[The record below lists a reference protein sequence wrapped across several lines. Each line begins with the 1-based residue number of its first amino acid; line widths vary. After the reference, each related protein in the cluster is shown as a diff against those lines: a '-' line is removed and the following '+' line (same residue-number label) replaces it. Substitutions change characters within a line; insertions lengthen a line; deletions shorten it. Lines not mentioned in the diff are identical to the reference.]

1 MFASLAY
8 IMIWILNVVMLEAC
22 CQPVALGEVVG
33 PLEGWAS
40 GESPAHMSM
49 CQVHVWSEE
58 DVDPL
63 EQYKMVVNGHT
74 SPENHV

>member
-1 MFASLAY
+1 
-8 IMIWILNVVMLEAC
+8 MLEAC
-22 CQPVALGEVVG
+22 CQPVALEEVVG

-49 CQVHVWSEE
+49 RQVCVWSEE

-63 EQYKMVVNGHT
+63 KQYRMVVNGHT
-74 SPENHV
+74 GPENHV